1 MAILYPVLTDMRDTT
16 EVRKSLLSFDQE
28 FRNVVLTIEGLIER
42 VDSKTTFENLTVT
55 NTLTVGV
62 RVVAPVLNA
71 PTTLNLQT
79 GGVTGLTMD
88 GSQRVAINRAINTS
102 YQFMVDSRAVAHTN
116 SLSTP
121 VGGLNVNSLNLSANA
136 TGPGVG
142 YTIAAGGR
150 VDGNTSVEFGAIGF
164 LKENGTSGNTAG
176 NIVLYTR
183 PASGNLLPAL
193 TIDSSQGTRL
203 HGNVGFYNTAPIAK
217 PNVTGSRG
225 GNAALA
231 SLLTALANQG
241 LITNST
247 TA

>member
-1 MAILYPVLTDMRDTT
+1 MAILYPVLADMRDTT

-62 RVVAPVLNA
+62 RVVAPILNA

-88 GSQRVAINRAINTS
+88 ASRRVGIGVTPTS
-102 YQFMVDSRAVAHTN
+102 SIFEAVE
-116 SLSTP
+116 
-121 VGGLNVNSLNLSANA
+121 NLSGKT
-136 TGPGVG
+136 TGHISHQIRTSNNLGVG
-142 YTIAAGGR
+142 TAVCLFVDGRKAGTGFAGTIMTGIDVRVRENADTIALFR
-150 VDGNTSVEFGAIGF
+150 SESFG
-164 LKENGTSGNTAG
+164 T
-176 NIVLYTR
+176 
-183 PASGNLLPAL
+183 AL
-193 TIDSSQGTRL
+193 TISGSGSTRI

-247 TA
+247 T

>member
-71 PTTLNLQT
+71 PTTLQLQT

-88 GSQRVAINRAINTS
+88 ASRRLFVLSSNNTDQTMEVRNASSGTSAETRFGLRDETDAIGAMLTLPATTNTAAAFFGVARASAAFLRTLGTRALAIGTNGSQPLTLGTNNTPAI
-102 YQFMVDSRAVAHTN
+102 
-116 SLSTP
+116 
-121 VGGLNVNSLNLSANA
+121 
-136 TGPGVG
+136 
-142 YTIAAGGR
+142 
-150 VDGNTSVEFGAIGF
+150 
-164 LKENGTSGNTAG
+164 
-176 NIVLYTR
+176 
-183 PASGNLLPAL
+183 

-217 PNVTGSRG
+217 PTVTGSRG

-247 TA
+247 T